1 MENKEAQDFV
11 LTSEEYDEFKNID
24 IKTSLDK
31 LEEFDFSSDE
41 NIELDEF
48 HEMVKLLK
56 LSQNPT
62 QEKKE
67 VLQFQAAE
75 NVITRES
82 VNFLG
87 QEVSDSITK
96 QKNNLKSFLRKYEVN
111 TDLVKNMTELE
122 KDKIYDLA
130 EFLFNNFQKIHNNL
144 NFIFPLSQEEYKF
157 LDEVITKKLE
167 YDRDG
172 VFQIQELKEKYLSFY
187 RKFIKDSTVV
197 NDMTTV
203 VDVNSL
209 MILYHHLTRYTIKG
223 AQTEASLYFSLIKK
237 MEERLMLYNA
247 YKQITD
253 HLSQEFV
260 VWGGALTIDE
270 IGLKVNDEETTF
282 EDVTELKIVDETTGL
297 EK

>member
-1 MENKEAQDFV
+1 MENKEAQDFA
-11 LTSEEYDEFKNID
+11 LTGEEYDKFKDLD
-24 IKTSLDK
+24 IKASLEK
-31 LEEFDFSSDE
+31 LENFDFTSDE
-41 NIELDEF
+41 NLELDEY

-62 QEKKE
+62 QEKQE

-82 VNFLG
+82 VKFLG
-87 QEVSDSITK
+87 QEVTEKISKEKD
-96 QKNNLKSFLRKYEVN
+96 NLKAFLRKYEVN
-111 TDLVKNMTELE
+111 TDLVKNMTEVE
-122 KDKIYDLA
+122 KDKVYDLA

-144 NFIFPLSQEEYKF
+144 NFIFPLSQEEFKF
-157 LDEVITKKLE
+157 IGEVIIKKLE

-172 VFQIQELKEKYLSFY
+172 VFQIQELKEKYLNLY
-187 RKFIKDSTVV
+187 RNFIKDSPTV
-197 NDMTTV
+197 NDMGTV
-203 VDVNSL
+203 IDVNSL

-223 AQTEASLYFSLIKK
+223 AQTEAGLYLSMVKK

-270 IGLKVNDEETTF
+270 IGLKVNDEEETTP
-282 EDVTELKIVDETTGL
+282 DQTELKIVDEITGL

>member
-1 MENKEAQDFV
+1 MENKKYQDFA
-11 LTSEEYDEFKNID
+11 LTSEEYDKFKDLD
-24 IKTSLDK
+24 IKASLEK
-31 LEEFDFSSDE
+31 LENFDFTSDE
-41 NIELDEF
+41 NLELDEY

-62 QEKKE
+62 QEKQE

-82 VNFLG
+82 VKFLG
-87 QEVSDSITK
+87 QEVTDKISKEKD
-96 QKNNLKSFLRKYEVN
+96 NLKAFLRKYEVN
-111 TDLVKNMTELE
+111 TDLVKNMTEVE
-122 KDKIYDLA
+122 KDKVYDLA

-144 NFIFPLSQEEYKF
+144 NFIFPLSQEEFKF
-157 LDEVITKKLE
+157 VGEVIIKKLE

-172 VFQIQELKEKYLSFY
+172 VFQIQELKEKYLNFY
-187 RKFIKDSTVV
+187 KIFIKDSPIV
-197 NDMTTV
+197 NDMGTV
-203 VDVNSL
+203 IDVSSL

-223 AQTEASLYFSLIKK
+223 AQTEAFLYFSLVKK
-237 MEERLMLYNA
+237 MEVRLMLYNA

-260 VWGGALTIDE
+260 VWGGALTIDD
-270 IGLKVNDEETTF
+270 IGLKVDDETIST
-282 EDVTELKIVDETTGL
+282 DQTELKIVDEITGL